1 MRINSLNVH
10 QKVSIGKF
18 FLFQT
23 TFDQKTVRN
32 SIILE
37 LYAIIAMCRHHYL
50 SSVLLLLCTG
60 LSTHACAN
68 VYSPHWGIFSTKYLT
83 INESAHKAH
92 TLRRQNS
99 IILTVTSILYICS
112 YQKICRVILSTD
124 NQTVFTIRSW
134 CWEIGFV

>member
-1 MRINSLNVH
+1 MCTRKSLLVNFFSFKPPSTRRQLETVSFWNSML
-10 QKVSIGKF
+10 S
-18 FLFQT
+18 LPCADT
-23 TFDQKTVRN
+23 
-32 SIILE
+32 
-37 LYAIIAMCRHHYL
+37 HHL

-92 TLRRQNS
+92 TLHRQNS
-99 IILTVTSILYICS
+99 MILTVTSILYICS

-124 NQTVFTIRSW
+124 NHTVFTISSW